1 MDIPADTV
9 KERTRHTK
17 AYKIPDI
24 DVSGLIGLSSRL
36 KGEVLRD
43 FNHDY
48 GNFLSILNTS
58 FDPMALITLF
68 QFYDPHLRCFTF
80 QDYQLVL
87 TLEEFS
93 YILNIR
99 ITDDVPFIRVP
110 EVVRFEKIAEALH
123 MGIKEVERNWKS
135 SGGVSGFY
143 LCFLISRAKDAA
155 KKEQWVDFSRLL
167 AIMIYGIVLFPSREN
182 FVSLAAICVFM
193 NKNPVP
199 TLLADAYFS
208 IHSRSKKGEYVVG
221 SCLPFLYQWFMLHL
235 PVRGPF
241 VLKKS
246 SLKWSDRIVNL
257 TSYDIRW
264 NYCVGKIWNIIT
276 SCGQYPNVPLMGTRG
291 CISYNPTLAYRQLG
305 YAMERAQND
314 VEAFESV
321 YFADGKDPLELE
333 KISYAWTKVHR
344 RDQTTLSKKVPI
356 AMGPYRKWVEARV
369 ANLLLPF
376 ARSCPLYGQP
386 PVVLTDT
393 VAAEL
398 YIQAEADNIKLKAKD
413 NEVGLERYFQD
424 HEKAELVRKLKHAQG
439 EGSNMTRAQRR
450 SHDLMEESLY
460 RKQQEC
466 AKLRRSENNSKRKV
480 QDSEKQLIEEKAKSA
495 RLEEELTR
503 LRAQRRGDGRAHFV
517 IRRS

>member
-1 MDIPADTV
+1 MDILTDTV
-9 KERTRHTK
+9 KERTRHTR

-24 DVSGLIGLSSRL
+24 DDSRLIGLSSRL

-43 FNHDY
+43 FNRDY
-48 GNFLSILNTS
+48 GNLLSILNTS
-58 FDPMALITLF
+58 FDLMALITLF
-68 QFYDPHLRCFTF
+68 QFYDPHLSCFTF
-80 QDYQLVL
+80 QDYQLIP

-99 ITDDVPFIRVP
+99 ITDDVPFVRVP
-110 EVVRFEKIAEALH
+110 KVVRFEKIAEALH

-135 SGGVSGFY
+135 SGGIPGFY
-143 LCFLISRAKDAA
+143 LCFLISRAEDAA

-167 AIMIYGIVLFPSREN
+167 AIMIHGIVLFPSREN

-208 IHSRSKKGEYVVG
+208 IHSRSKKGGYVVG
-221 SCLPFLYQWFMLHL
+221 LVFRCCISGSCCIFW
-235 PVRGPF
+235 
-241 VLKKS
+241 
-246 SLKWSDRIVNL
+246 
-257 TSYDIRW
+257 W
-264 NYCVGKIWNIIT
+264 NYCVGKIWNIVT

-333 KISYAWTKVHR
+333 KIPYAWTKVHR

-376 ARSCPLYGQP
+376 VRSSPLYEQP
-386 PVVLTDT
+386 PVVLSDT
-393 VAAEL
+393 VADEF

-424 HEKAELVRKLKHAQG
+424 HEKAELARKLKHAQG
-439 EGSNMTRAQRR
+439 EGSNMTHTQRR

-466 AKLRRSENNSKRKV
+466 VKLRRSENNSKRKV
-480 QDSEKQLIEEKAKSA
+480 QDSERQLMEEKAKSA
-495 RLEEELTR
+495 RLEEELAN
-503 LRAQRRGDGRAHFV
+503 LRAQRRGDGGAHSV

>member
-1 MDIPADTV
+1 MDILTNTV
-9 KERTRHTK
+9 KERTRHTS

-24 DVSGLIGLSSRL
+24 DISGLIGLSSRL
-36 KGEVLRD
+36 KGEILRD

-48 GNFLSILNTS
+48 GNLLSILNTS

-68 QFYDPHLRCFTF
+68 QFYDPRLRCVTF
-80 QDYQLVL
+80 QDYQLVP

-99 ITDDVPFIRVP
+99 ITDDVPFVRVP
-110 EVVRFEKIAEALH
+110 KVVRFEKIAEALH

-143 LCFLISRAKDAA
+143 LCFLISRAEDAA
-155 KKEQWVDFSRLL
+155 KKEHWVDFSRLL
-167 AIMIYGIVLFPSREN
+167 AIMIYGFVLFPSREN
-182 FVSLAAICVFM
+182 FVSLVAICVFM

-208 IHSRSKKGEYVVG
+208 IHSRHKKGGYVVG
-221 SCLPFLYQWFMLHL
+221 SCLPLLYQWFMLHL
-235 PVRGPF
+235 LVRGPF

-264 NYCVGKIWNIIT
+264 NYCVGKVWNIIT
-276 SCGQYPNVPLMGTRG
+276 SYGQYPNVPFMGTRG

-305 YAMERAQND
+305 YAMEGSQKH
-314 VEAFESV
+314 VEEFESM

-333 KISYAWTKVHR
+333 KIAYAWTKIHK

-356 AMGPYRKWVEARV
+356 AMGPYRKWVEAR
-369 ANLLLPF
+369 AADLLLPF
-376 ARSCPLYGQP
+376 ARSCPLYEQP
-386 PVVLTDT
+386 PVVLSDT
-393 VAAEL
+393 VAAEI
-398 YIQAEADNIKLKAKD
+398 YIQAKADNIKLKAKD
-413 NEVGLERYFQD
+413 KEVGLERYFQD
-424 HEKAELVRKLKHAQG
+424 HEKAELTRKLKHAQG
-439 EGSNMTRAQRR
+439 EGSNMTHAQRQ
-450 SHDLMEESLY
+450 SHDLMEENLY

-466 AKLRRSENNSKRKV
+466 AKLRRSESSSKRKV
-480 QDSEKQLIEEKAKSA
+480 QDSKKQLMEEKAKSA
-495 RLEEELTR
+495 RLEEELAS
-503 LRAQRRGDGRAHFV
+503 LRAQRRGDGGAHSV

>member
-1 MDIPADTV
+1 MVLVRVVICVLFHCVVDYGCWFSGLTFYVPCGIPFEAEPLALYYMCCRQSRMPGIFKSSPKLKMDILTDTV
-9 KERTRHTK
+9 KKRTRHTS

-24 DVSGLIGLSSRL
+24 DDSGLISLSSRL

-48 GNFLSILNTS
+48 GNLLSILNTS

-68 QFYDPHLRCFTF
+68 QFYDPQLRCFTF
-80 QDYQLVL
+80 QDYQLVP

-99 ITDDVPFIRVP
+99 ITDDVPFVRVP
-110 EVVRFEKIAEALH
+110 KVVRFERIAEALH

-135 SGGVSGFY
+135 SGGVSGFS
-143 LCFLISRAKDAA
+143 LCFLISRAEDAA
-155 KKEQWVDFSRLL
+155 KKEHWVDFSRLL

-182 FVSLAAICVFM
+182 F
-193 NKNPVP
+193 
-199 TLLADAYFS
+199 
-208 IHSRSKKGEYVVG
+208 
-221 SCLPFLYQWFMLHL
+221 WFMLHL

-264 NYCVGKIWNIIT
+264 NYCVGKVWNIIT

-291 CISYNPTLAYRQLG
+291 CISYNPTLAYCQLG

-314 VEAFESV
+314 VEVFESV

-333 KISYAWTKVHR
+333 KIAYAWTKVHK
-344 RDQTTLSKKVPI
+344 RDQTTLKKKVPI
-356 AMGPYRKWVEARV
+356 AMGPYRKWVEAKV
-369 ANLLLPF
+369 ADLLMPF
-376 ARSCPLYGQP
+376 ARSCPLYEQP
-386 PVVLTDT
+386 PGVLSDT

-398 YIQAEADNIKLKAKD
+398 YIQAKADNIQLKAKD
-413 NEVGLERYFQD
+413 KEVGLERYFQD
-424 HEKAELVRKLKHAQG
+424 HEKAELARKLKHGQG

-450 SHDLMEESLY
+450 SHDLMEEILY
-460 RKQQEC
+460 R
-466 AKLRRSENNSKRKV
+466 
-480 QDSEKQLIEEKAKSA
+480 
-495 RLEEELTR
+495 
-503 LRAQRRGDGRAHFV
+503 
-517 IRRS
+517 

>member
-1 MDIPADTV
+1 MDIPTDTV
-9 KERTRHTK
+9 KERTRHTR
-17 AYKIPDI
+17 AYKIPGI

-36 KGEVLRD
+36 EGE
-43 FNHDY
+43 
-48 GNFLSILNTS
+48 
-58 FDPMALITLF
+58 
-68 QFYDPHLRCFTF
+68 
-80 QDYQLVL
+80 DYQLVP

-135 SGGVSGFY
+135 SGGVFGFY
-143 LCFLISRAKDAA
+143 LCFLISRAEDAA

-208 IHSRSKKGEYVVG
+208 IHSRSKKGGYVVG
-221 SCLPFLYQWFMLHL
+221 SFLLLLCQWFMLHL

-291 CISYNPTLAYRQLG
+291 CISYNPKLAYRQLG

-321 YFADGKDPLELE
+321 YFADGKDSMELE
-333 KISYAWTKVHR
+333 KIAYAWTKVHK

-376 ARSCPLYGQP
+376 ARSCPLYEQP
-386 PVVLTDT
+386 PVVLSDT

-398 YIQAEADNIKLKAKD
+398 YIQIEADNIKLRAKD

-424 HEKAELVRKLKHAQG
+424 REKAELARKLKHAQG
-439 EGSNMTRAQRR
+439 EGSSMTRAQRR

-466 AKLRRSENNSKRKV
+466 AKLRRSESNSKRRM
-480 QDSEKQLIEEKAKSA
+480 QDSEQQLMGEKAKSA
-495 RLEEELTR
+495 RLEEELAS
-503 LRAQRRGDGRAHFV
+503 LRSQRRGDGGAHSV
-517 IRRS
+517 VRRS

>member
-1 MDIPADTV
+1 MDISSNTV
-9 KERTRHTK
+9 KEHTRHTS
-17 AYKIPDI
+17 AYKIPVI
-24 DVSGLIGLSSRL
+24 DVSGLISLSSRL

-68 QFYDPHLRCFTF
+68 QNYDPQLRCFTF
-80 QDYQLVL
+80 QDSQLVP

-99 ITDDVPFIRVP
+99 ITDDVPFVRVP
-110 EVVRFEKIAEALH
+110 KVVRFEKIAEALH

-135 SGGVSGFY
+135 SGGVPGFY
-143 LCFLISRAKDAA
+143 LCFLISKAEEAA
-155 KKEQWVDFSRLL
+155 KNERWVDFSRLL

-182 FVSLAAICVFM
+182 FVSLSAIYVFM

-199 TLLADAYFS
+199 MLLADAYFA
-208 IHSRSKKGEYVVG
+208 IHSRNKKGGYVVG
-221 SCLPFLYQWFMLHL
+221 SCLPLLYRWFMLHL
-235 PVRGPF
+235 PVKGPF

-246 SLKWSDRIVNL
+246 SLPWSDRIVNL

-264 NYCVGKIWNIIT
+264 NYCVGKVWNIIT
-276 SCGQYPNVPLMGTRG
+276 SCGQYSNVPLMGTRG

-305 YAMERAQND
+305 YAMERSQKD

-333 KISYAWTKVHR
+333 KIAYAWTRVHKR
-344 RDQTTLSKKVPI
+344 NQTTLSKKVPI
-356 AMGPYRKWVEARV
+356 AMGPYMDWVKARV
-369 ANLLLPF
+369 KDFLFPF
-376 ARSCPLYGQP
+376 GRSDPLYEQP
-386 PVVLTDT
+386 PVVLSDT

-398 YIQAEADNIKLKAKD
+398 YTQAKADNIKLQAKD
-413 NEVGLERYFQD
+413 KEVGLESYFRNQ
-424 HEKAELVRKLKHAQG
+424 EKAELARKLKHAQG
-439 EGSNMTRAQRR
+439 GGSSMTRVQRQ

-466 AKLRRSENNSKRKV
+466 VKLRRSENNSKRKV
-480 QDSEKQLIEEKAKSA
+480 QDSKKQLMEEKAKSA
-495 RLEEELTR
+495 
-503 LRAQRRGDGRAHFV
+503 
-517 IRRS
+517 

>member
-1 MDIPADTV
+1 MDIPTDTI
-9 KERTRHTK
+9 KERTRHTS

-36 KGEVLRD
+36 KGEVLHD

-58 FDPMALITLF
+58 FDLMALITLF
-68 QFYDPHLRCFTF
+68 QFYDPQLRCFTF
-80 QDYQLVL
+80 QDYQLVP

-99 ITDDVPFIRVP
+99 ITDDVPFVRVP
-110 EVVRFEKIAEALH
+110 KVVRFERIAEALH

-143 LCFLISRAKDAA
+143 LCFLISRAEDAA
-155 KKEQWVDFSRLL
+155 KREYWVDFSRLL

-182 FVSLAAICVFM
+182 FMSLAAICVFM

-208 IHSRSKKGEYVVG
+208 IHSRHKKGGYVVG
-221 SCLPFLYQWFMLHL
+221 SCLPLLYQWFMLHL

-241 VLKKS
+241 VLMKS

-257 TSYDIRW
+257 TSYNIRW
-264 NYCVGKIWNIIT
+264 NYCVGKVWNIIT
-276 SCGQYPNVPLMGTRG
+276 SCGQYSNVPLMGTRG
-291 CISYNPTLAYRQLG
+291 CISYNPMLAYRQLG
-305 YAMERAQND
+305 YAMEGSQKH

-333 KISYAWTKVHR
+333 KIAYAWTKVHK

-356 AMGPYRKWVEARV
+356 ATGPYRKWVEAK
-369 ANLLLPF
+369 AADLLLPF
-376 ARSCPLYGQP
+376 TRSCPLYEQP
-386 PVVLTDT
+386 PVVLYDT
-393 VAAEL
+393 VATEI
-398 YIQAEADNIKLKAKD
+398 YIQAKAGNIKLKAKD
-413 NEVGLERYFQD
+413 EEVGLERYFQD
-424 HEKAELVRKLKHAQG
+424 HEKAELARKLKHAQG
-439 EGSNMTRAQRR
+439 ESSNMTRAQRR
-450 SHDLMEESLY
+450 SQDLMEESLY

-466 AKLRRSENNSKRKV
+466 AKL
-480 QDSEKQLIEEKAKSA
+480 
-495 RLEEELTR
+495 
-503 LRAQRRGDGRAHFV
+503 
-517 IRRS
+517 

>member
-1 MDIPADTV
+1 MDIPTDTV
-9 KERTRHTK
+9 KECTRHTK
-17 AYKIPDI
+17 AYKIPGI

-36 KGEVLRD
+36 EGEVLRD

-48 GNFLSILNTS
+48 GNLLSILNTS

-68 QFYDPHLRCFTF
+68 QFYDPRLRCFTF
-80 QDYQLVL
+80 QDYQLVP

-99 ITDDVPFIRVP
+99 ITDDVPFVRVP
-110 EVVRFEKIAEALH
+110 EVVSFEKIAEALH
-123 MGIKEVERNWKS
+123 MGIKEVKINWKS

-143 LCFLISRAKDAA
+143 LCFLISRAEEAA
-155 KKEQWVDFSRLL
+155 KKEHWVDFSRLL

-208 IHSRSKKGEYVVG
+208 IHERSKKGGYVVG
-221 SCLPFLYQWFMLHL
+221 SCLPLLYQWFMLHL

-305 YAMERAQND
+305 YAMERAQDD

-321 YFADGKDPLELE
+321 YFADGKDPSELE
-333 KISYAWTKVHR
+333 KIAYAWTKVHK

-356 AMGPYRKWVEARV
+356 AMGPYKKWVEE
-369 ANLLLPF
+369 
-376 ARSCPLYGQP
+376 QP
-386 PVVLTDT
+386 PVVLSDT

-398 YIQAEADNIKLKAKD
+398 YIQTEADNIKLKAKD

-424 HEKAELVRKLKHAQG
+424 CEKAELARKLKQAQG
-439 EGSNMTRAQRR
+439 EGSNLTHAQRR
-450 SHDLMEESLY
+450 SHDLMGESLY

-466 AKLRRSENNSKRKV
+466 AKLRRSESNSKRRM
-480 QDSEKQLIEEKAKSA
+480 QDSEKQLMEEKAKSA

-503 LRAQRRGDGRAHFV
+503 LRAQRRGNGGAHP
-517 IRRS
+517 ITRRS

>member
-1 MDIPADTV
+1 MDILTDTV

-17 AYKIPDI
+17 AYKILDI

-43 FNHDY
+43 FSRDY
-48 GNFLSILNTS
+48 GNFLSILITS
-58 FDPMALITLF
+58 FDPMVLITLF

-80 QDYQLVL
+80 QDYQLVP

-99 ITDDVPFIRVP
+99 ITDGVPFVRVP

-135 SGGVSGFY
+135 SGGVPDFY
-143 LCFLISRAKDAA
+143 LCFLISRAENAA

-199 TLLADAYFS
+199 TLLADSYFS
-208 IHSRSKKGEYVVG
+208 IHSRHKKGGYVVG
-221 SCLPFLYQWFMLHL
+221 SCLPLLYQWFMLHL

-257 TSYDIRW
+257 TSYDIRL
-264 NYCVGKIWNIIT
+264 NYCVGKVWNIIT
-276 SCGQYPNVPLMGTRG
+276 SCGQYSNVPLIGTRG

-305 YAMERAQND
+305 YAMEGSQKH

-333 KISYAWTKVHR
+333 KIAYAWTQVHK
-344 RDQTTLSKKVPI
+344 RDQNTLIKKVPI
-356 AMGPYRKWVEARV
+356 AMGPYRKWVEERV

-376 ARSCPLYGQP
+376 ARSCPLYEQP
-386 PVVLTDT
+386 HVVPSDT

-398 YIQAEADNIKLKAKD
+398 YIQTETNNIKLKQRTKRLAWRGIFKITKRR
-413 NEVGLERYFQD
+413 NW
-424 HEKAELVRKLKHAQG
+424 LV
-439 EGSNMTRAQRR
+439 SSSM
-450 SHDLMEESLY
+450 
-460 RKQQEC
+460 
-466 AKLRRSENNSKRKV
+466 RKV
-480 QDSEKQLIEEKAKSA
+480 KVQ
-495 RLEEELTR
+495 T
-503 LRAQRRGDGRAHFV
+503 
-517 IRRS
+517 

>member
-1 MDIPADTV
+1 
-9 KERTRHTK
+9 
-17 AYKIPDI
+17 
-24 DVSGLIGLSSRL
+24 
-36 KGEVLRD
+36 
-43 FNHDY
+43 
-48 GNFLSILNTS
+48 
-58 FDPMALITLF
+58 
-68 QFYDPHLRCFTF
+68 
-80 QDYQLVL
+80 
-87 TLEEFS
+87 
-93 YILNIR
+93 
-99 ITDDVPFIRVP
+99 
-110 EVVRFEKIAEALH
+110 
-123 MGIKEVERNWKS
+123 
-135 SGGVSGFY
+135 
-143 LCFLISRAKDAA
+143 
-155 KKEQWVDFSRLL
+155 
-167 AIMIYGIVLFPSREN
+167 MIYGIVLFPSREN

-208 IHSRSKKGEYVVG
+208 IHSRSKKGGYVVD
-221 SCLPFLYQWFMLHL
+221 SCLPLLYQWFMLHL

-314 VEAFESV
+314 VEAFELV

-356 AMGPYRKWVEARV
+356 VMGPYRKWVEARV

-376 ARSCPLYGQP
+376 AKSCPLYEQP
-386 PVVLTDT
+386 PVVLSDT

-424 HEKAELVRKLKHAQG
+424 HEKAELARKVKHAQG

-466 AKLRRSENNSKRKV
+466 AKLRRSKNNSKRKV
-480 QDSEKQLIEEKAKSA
+480 PDSEKQLIEEKAKSA
-495 RLEEELTR
+495 RLEEELAS
-503 LRAQRRGDGRAHFV
+503 LRAQQRGDGEAHSF